1 MKMQDVNIV
10 IVGVGGQGTL
20 LTSKLLAQLAME
32 ENLNVKVSEVHGMS
46 QRGGSVI
53 THVRIGEQVH
63 APLVASASADY
74 LLAFEPL
81 EAARAIS
88 YLKNDGTLIVNTQ
101 QISPIT
107 VLSGAVSYPENPHG
121 NAVNGTQSIEAMDAF
136 SAAVAAGSYR
146 SVNLVLLGM
155 LSRHL
160 PFTGEDW
167 SHAIAACVPP
177 KTLEI
182 NRKAFAAGRDYT
194 V

>member
-1 MKMQDVNIV
+1 MKMQDLNIV

-32 ENLNVKVSEVHGMS
+32 EDLNVKVSEVHGMS

-53 THVRIGEQVH
+53 THVRIGEKVH

-88 YLKNDGTLIVNTQ
+88 YLKTDGTLIVNSQ

-107 VLSGAVSYPENPHG
+107 VLSGAVAYPENPHLD
-121 NAVNGTQSIEAMDAF
+121 AVSKTQSIESLDAF
-136 SAAVAAGSYR
+136 SMAVSAGNYR
-146 SVNLVLLGM
+146 SVNLVLLGV

-160 PFTGEDW
+160 PFTAEDW

-177 KTLEI
+177 KTLAV
-182 NRKAFAAGRDYT
+182 NQKAFKAGRAYT
-194 V
+194 A